1 MKRTFLYDEH
11 LKLNAK
17 MVDFCGWEMPIQY
30 PDGIVAEHKAVR
42 ENCGLFDVSHM
53 GEVFA
58 EGEEAVFFL
67 QHLVPQDISKLYEG
81 HAVYCQMTDEQGGI
95 IDDLIIY
102 RLEEE
107 KFLLIINAACIDND
121 FAWIE
126 KNAQG
131 YDVRVENK
139 SEEYSMIALQG
150 PKSSDVV
157 EKSGIFKHMQ
167 PKFFSIIKTKIDGCD
182 VFLSRTGYT
191 GEDGF
196 EILAKNED
204 ISHLWKYLMEIGKEF
219 SITPVGLGARDTLRL
234 EAALLLYGQDMNKQT
249 TPIEASLGW
258 SVPDGKTADY
268 NGRDVI
274 LSQLKN
280 GVARKLVGL
289 VMTDRAIPRHNCL
302 IYKNGI
308 RVGIVTS
315 GSISPMLGVGIALGY
330 VDTSKGLKTDD
341 IVEIEIRGR
350 FFKAKI
356 SRRPFVHKFYS
367 K

>member
-11 LKLNAK
+11 IKLNAK
-17 MVDFCGWEMPIQY
+17 MVDFCGWNMPIQY
-30 PDGIVAEHKAVR
+30 SDGIVAEHKSVR

-53 GEVFA
+53 GEIFV
-58 EGEEAVFFL
+58 EGEEALFFL
-67 QHLVPQDISKLYEG
+67 QHLVPQDIAKLHDG
-81 HAVYCQMTDEQGGI
+81 SAVYCQMTDKNGCI

-107 KFLLIINAACIDND
+107 KYLLIINAACIEED

-126 KNAQG
+126 KNTQG
-131 YDVRVENK
+131 YNVRVENK
-139 SEEYSMIALQG
+139 SDEYSMIALQG
-150 PKSSDVV
+150 PKSADVI
-157 EKSGIFKHMQ
+157 EKAGVFKHFQ
-167 PKFFSIIKTKIDGCD
+167 PKFFSIKKIELDGCEIL
-182 VFLSRTGYT
+182 LSRTGYT

-196 EILAKNED
+196 EILSKNRD
-204 ISHLWKYLMEIGKEF
+204 VVKLWRYLLEIGKEF
-219 SITPVGLGARDTLRL
+219 SITPIGLGARDTLRL

-258 SVPDGKTADY
+258 SVPEGKTSDY
-268 NGRDVI
+268 NGRDII
-274 LSQLKN
+274 LSQMKN
-280 GVARKLVGL
+280 GVSKKLIGL
-289 VMTDRAIPRHNCL
+289 VMEDRAIPRHNCL

-315 GSISPMLGVGIALGY
+315 GSISPILGVGIALGY
-330 VDTSKGLKTDD
+330 VDTAKGLKIDD
-341 IVEIEIRGR
+341 VVEVEIRGR